1 MGSESVCDSLKIAI
15 RILIL
20 SPFVFFKSASS
31 RLPSNSQSQS
41 ATLSIQR
48 LEEKKELEIFDEFV
62 AETLPLVEAERGQ
75 EVTVE
80 EFKQVRIER
89 PKKWTKVKGGIQMLN
104 CQLIK
109 VLGNPTMD
117 SWEHV
122 CFPDICL
129 HFYYVV
135 QTLKLPSVIQALVQ
149 RTGQA
154 VCQRLLWRVGRRFR
168 WSRTAGGDR

>member
-89 PKKWTKVKGGIQMLN
+89 PKK
-104 CQLIK
+104 
-109 VLGNPTMD
+109 
-117 SWEHV
+117 
-122 CFPDICL
+122 
-129 HFYYVV
+129 
-135 QTLKLPSVIQALVQ
+135 
-149 RTGQA
+149 
-154 VCQRLLWRVGRRFR
+154 
-168 WSRTAGGDR
+168 